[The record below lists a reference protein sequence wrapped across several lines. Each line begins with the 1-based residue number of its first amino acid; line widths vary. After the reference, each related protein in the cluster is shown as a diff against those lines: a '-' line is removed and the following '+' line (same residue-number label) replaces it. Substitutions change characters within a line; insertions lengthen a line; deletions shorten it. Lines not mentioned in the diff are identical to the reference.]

1 MNAFA
6 SGRASGDGCGDGDTG
21 DGRPWSLS
29 VDFGT
34 CFTTAAT
41 AFAGT
46 TVAGTAV
53 GATMLEIENSRCLPS
68 VVALAADGTPL
79 TGRAVLQ
86 RAVNRPDM
94 TERAP
99 KRALVRQD
107 AVLLGGRAVP
117 TEELAAAVLRRVR
130 EAAVAAHGGTAPA
143 RTVLTHPVRW
153 GATELARLTRAAA
166 LAGIE
171 EPELLPE
178 PVAAALHHTR
188 TADLPEG
195 ACLAVYDLGGGT
207 FDTAV
212 LRRTADG
219 FTTVAVGGD
228 PDLGGEDLDDR
239 LTDLLRERAVA
250 RDPDPWK
257 ELTES
262 TEPASTAQLALL
274 RREIVAAK
282 EALSIAGSVEIAV
295 PGYPEPFLLRAHEYR
310 AAVAPLLTRS
320 HEVLAATVAEAG
332 VEPADLHAVVLT
344 GGASRTPLISDL
356 IAEREGRLPALSADP
371 KATVALG
378 ALVSNA
384 VTWGASSR
392 ARGAEVAV
400 RGPRYLRPDGDPDFE
415 FGFAFDAD
423 SYDD

>member
-1 MNAFA
+1 MA
-6 SGRASGDGCGDGDTG
+6 SVAAAE
-21 DGRPWSLS
+21 
-29 VDFGT
+29 
-34 CFTTAAT
+34 AAT
-41 AFAGT
+41 APP
-46 TVAGTAV
+46 
-53 GATMLEIENSRCLPS
+53 TMLEIENSRYLPS
-68 VVALAADGTPL
+68 VVALDADGTPL
-79 TGRAVLQ
+79 TGRAALQ
-86 RAVNRPDM
+86 RAVNRPDL

-99 KRALVRQD
+99 KRALVRQT

-130 EAAVAAHGGTAPA
+130 GAALAAHGGTAPV

-153 GATELARLTRAAA
+153 GAAELGRLTRAAA
-166 LAGIE
+166 LAGIDA
-171 EPELLPE
+171 PELLPE

-188 TADLPEG
+188 TTEVPEG

-212 LRRTADG
+212 LRRTAGG
-219 FTTVAVGGD
+219 FDTVAVGGD
-228 PDLGGEDLDDR
+228 PHLGGEDLDDC
-239 LTDLLRERAVA
+239 LAALLRERALA

-262 TEPASTAQLALL
+262 GDPALNAQLALL

-282 EALSIAGSVEIAV
+282 EALSTAGSVEVAV

-310 AAVAPLLTRS
+310 EAATPLLTHS
-320 HEVLAATVAEAG
+320 HEVLSATVSEAG
-332 VEPADLHAVVLT
+332 LDPAALHAVVLT

-356 IAEREGRLPALSADP
+356 IAEREGRLPVLSADP

-378 ALVSNA
+378 ALA
-384 VTWGASSR
+384 ADGLTPAGSSAPAGHR
-392 ARGAEVAV
+392 AGPGPLAL

-415 FGFAFDAD
+415 FDP
-423 SYDD
+423 YDD